1 MSAGGLDAISQHR
14 FILGLGV
21 GHQQP
26 VENGHGIPF
35 HRSMTR
41 MRETVEIVRQL
52 LRGERV
58 TYKGQIFNLQ
68 DSSLGFTPGRPDLPI
83 YLAALGPRM
92 IELAGEI
99 ADGVLLTWAS
109 PGYLQRAIQH
119 LRRGAEK
126 AGRNP
131 EDIDVACYLRTA
143 VADDAEHVR
152 PVLQRQI
159 ARYFN
164 MPFYRNYF
172 EQSGFKEETAAV
184 TRALARGD
192 DNAAAAAIS
201 DAMQNEVAIWGSAEH
216 CRREVE
222 ARRSLGL
229 KLPVIAPFAVDG
241 DAGES
246 FRATIQAFSG

>member
-1 MSAGGLDAISQHR
+1 M
-14 FILGLGV
+14 
-21 GHQQP
+21 
-26 VENGHGIPF
+26 
-35 HRSMTR
+35 
-41 MRETVEIVRQL
+41 
-52 LRGERV
+52 
-58 TYKGQIFNLQ
+58 
-68 DSSLGFTPGRPDLPI
+68 RPDLPI